1 MAFCGYCGRVLTEG
15 AAFCG
20 YCGADV
26 RNGAD
31 EKKAEPALTIR
42 SDLVLTTDGGGTR
55 PASEADIRE
64 ALNAAAENEDEY
76 VKLSP
81 VTPTKD
87 GITLI
92 AYRSDGRN
100 THFTIQIVL
109 GERKNGYVSCRER
122 EGFPMRETETIL
134 LRFAEKNELP
144 ADAESWDTL

>member
-1 MAFCGYCGRVLTEG
+1 MAFCGYCGKILTEG

-20 YCGADV
+20 YCGAAV
-26 RNGAD
+26 RKDAGG
-31 EKKAEPALTIR
+31 EPALTVR
-42 SDLVLTTDGGGTR
+42 SDLVLTTDSGGTR
-55 PASEADIRE
+55 PATAADIRE

-81 VTPTKD
+81 VTPAKD

-109 GERKNGYVSCRER
+109 GERKNGYASCRER

-144 ADAESWDTL
+144 ADAEGWDTL